1 METSHVDRIDNFLE
15 TTDDFDSR
23 SQLCRAALENFIDL
37 LERKGDEI
45 LVRLPG
51 AFLDLVDK
59 FVEKGFFDSRS
70 DAVSAAV
77 RNYFTKDTVA
87 KIAEDLEAIGKTTEK
102 LPTIRY
108 NDKDQI
114 IPR

>member
-1 METSHVDRIDNFLE
+1 MDDFLE

-23 SQLCRAALENFIDL
+23 SQLCRAALDNFIDL

-45 LVRLPG
+45 LVSLPG
-51 AFLDLVDK
+51 AFLDMVDK

-70 DAVSAAV
+70 DAVTAAV
-77 RNYFTKDTVA
+77 RNYFTKDR
-87 KIAEDLEAIGKTTEK
+87 IARIAQDLEVIGKTTEK

-108 NDKDQI
+108 KDKDQI